1 MQHLTFDHRDALMA
15 GLADQVT
22 HDLEHALKSRHHAAL
37 AVPGGTTPAPFLKA
51 LACKEIDWS
60 KVAVTLTDERWVP
73 PAHERSNER
82 LLRGSLLQDKAKSA
96 RFVPLY
102 LEAPAPED
110 RLGEIDAAIGAH
122 CQPFDVVVLGMGD
135 DAHTA
140 SLFPGADRLVEALSR
155 ETSALVLPMRAPGA
169 LEPRITLTL
178 RALLNAKKTYI
189 LITGERKRAVIAQAG
204 EADDLSRAPVAAVLK
219 NAKDLAIAWAP

>member
-1 MQHLTFDHRDALMA
+1 MQHLTFDDRDALMA
-15 GLADQVT
+15 GLADRVAG
-22 HDLEHALKSRHHAAL
+22 DLAQALKGNDHAAF

-51 LACKEIDWS
+51 LALKEINWS

-73 PAHERSNER
+73 PTDERSNER
-82 LLRGSLLQDKAKSA
+82 LLRSSLLQDKAKSA

-122 CQPFDVVVLGMGD
+122 CQPFDVVVLGMGE

-140 SLFPGADRLVEALSR
+140 SLFPGADLLAEALSL
-155 ETSALVLPMRAPGA
+155 EVSALVLPMRAPGA
-169 LEPRITLTL
+169 PEPRITLTL

-189 LITGERKRAVIAQAG
+189 LITGERKRAVIAQAA
-204 EADDLSRAPVAAVLK
+204 EAYDQNQAPVAAVLK
-219 NAKDLAIAWAP
+219 NAKDLVIAWAP